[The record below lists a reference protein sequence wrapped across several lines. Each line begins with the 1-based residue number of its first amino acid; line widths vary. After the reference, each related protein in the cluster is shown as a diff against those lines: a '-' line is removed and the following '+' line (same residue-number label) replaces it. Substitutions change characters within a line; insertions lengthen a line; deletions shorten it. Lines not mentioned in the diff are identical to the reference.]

1 MLSHVDQVVDRGY
14 HRELLES
21 GAFGEYDGSF
31 RWANE
36 ETNQTVQLI
45 RWMVEDGLDDRIV
58 VGMDA
63 ARRRYY
69 HVHGGGPGLMWLLD
83 GFTRLLADAGL
94 DEAVRQRLFVS
105 NPARAFAF
113 PFAPSVAPPSP
124 VS

>member
-1 MLSHVDQVVDRGY
+1 M
-14 HRELLES
+14 
-21 GAFGEYDGSF
+21 GE
-31 RWANE
+31 R
-36 ETNQTVQLI
+36 ETNHTVQLI
-45 RWMVEDGLDDRIV
+45 RWMAEDGLDDRIV

-63 ARRRYY
+63 ARRRY
-69 HVHGGGPGLMWLLD
+69 HVHGGEPGLMWLLD

-124 VS
+124 SADPFEEEPRWTYSSRCSALDSSPTSR